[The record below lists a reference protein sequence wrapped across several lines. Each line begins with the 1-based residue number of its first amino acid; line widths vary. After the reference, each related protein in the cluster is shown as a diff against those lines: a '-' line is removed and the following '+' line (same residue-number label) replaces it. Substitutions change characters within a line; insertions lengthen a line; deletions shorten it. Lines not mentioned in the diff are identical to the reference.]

1 MRRAASID
9 GGKRCIL
16 SEFPMIASL
25 AIRIACSGSILAK
38 PSANHAD
45 ATNPSKEPSCS
56 PTDRLRLARSPST
69 PNRKVSSR
77 SLASHA
83 GLTRWPAWIAREPVP
98 KPLPSYQT
106 PGQCDRIARSAADL
120 PSIIPANLAN
130 PQQILPEKNSL
141 CPPGIQPLQ
150 LTRTTHRFQ
159 SSHPKIVCQL
169 VPMLM
174 LLCTAIGIGF
184 RQPCGYP

>member
-1 MRRAASID
+1 MAELDRQRT
-9 GGKRCIL
+9 GPK
-16 SEFPMIASL
+16 
-25 AIRIACSGSILAK
+25 
-38 PSANHAD
+38 NH
-45 ATNPSKEPSCS
+45 
-56 PTDRLRLARSPST
+56 
-69 PNRKVSSR
+69 
-77 SLASHA
+77 
-83 GLTRWPAWIAREPVP
+83 
-98 KPLPSYQT
+98 PLPIRLLVNAIVSLDQ
-106 PGQCDRIARSAADL
+106 RADL
-120 PSIIPANLAN
+120 PSVIPANLAN

-150 LTRTTHRFQ
+150 LTRTAHRFQ